1 MSESI
6 DELFARWQRNT
17 ADADV
22 TATLCD
28 ALRNTKRAD
37 LVEIVGDHASR
48 QLDVPALLAAA
59 RMYEGQNRLDDAQAV
74 LLSAGRLSPR
84 DGEVYRCLGVVL
96 LRRGDAERAE
106 KVLERAVQFG
116 SNGNAGMW
124 LDKARVLVDKQRSNG
139 MIAVAEEVAKIS
151 VPEPAPPT
159 ASPDVRPSQRLPL
172 PAPAP
177 PPRRPEPSSFDDE
190 VETLIKR
197 SGEVA
202 EALAFAKGDA
212 LRPAA
217 GAAPPKIE
225 PLTSNRDNPFMP
237 PSSSAQPAA
246 PLATA
251 AFGTPGVKTEYGTAA
266 VSQEVRP
273 RTEGARPY
281 DPPPSSHVPAS
292 RVPASNVPAYAPPAP
307 PINPLLERR
316 VLGADGQRIPE
327 ARDVLDALQVAGVFE
342 ADGAVRPNPSWD
354 RPEKG
359 RWRIKSYIALTA
371 LAAVFIGGGIGIFRY
386 VNDTRAKQHVEAEA
400 ILTKIDADLAAS
412 DAALLEGAEKDLTRA
427 FDLES
432 RSPHAALAWL
442 RERAMVGL
450 TKGGE
455 NIAFED
461 AAQRAKEVGV
471 SEKQVAFAYVA
482 SFLFQGDTGGAAS
495 KVAQWDGKADD
506 DPWYQLIAGATFERA
521 GDARAIDRYA
531 AAVRLDPGL
540 VIAHV
545 LRARA
550 TAVDGDPRKAQ
561 ELAKEFRTKFP
572 TRPEGPALVALA
584 WARDPMHGEPPPEV
598 RELLEKS
605 GTLPPSL
612 RAVPDASRAIL
623 ALESHK
629 QEDAKPALQK
639 GLAAVDTPGMAAWL
653 GGIALG
659 TGDEA
664 LARKAALAA
673 LSYSAAYAPARVL
686 AARVALLGGR
696 LDEAL
701 KAAEE
706 LPPTSPDVAVVTAA
720 VAYEKVDGERMT
732 RALDAMSDDAKK
744 LPFMAPLVRGHL
756 LLAGQANAMPEAK
769 ALELAD
775 GELPWGDL
783 VAMDAA
789 LDAGDLDL
797 AEKIATT
804 WRATPGEP
812 RPLRAIRLARLARYQ
827 NKLDDAD
834 RLSRYALEKGGVT
847 LRSFAERVFV
857 LTAADKDRDAMAL
870 FKTYPNLG
878 GTSVKWLRAYAIG
891 NGGGKMEEARVIV
904 SQEDAPSNLTP
915 LPTRIFAAAAYGAT
929 KDARH
934 GSEVVRALNGGGF
947 HNNDVTTAA
956 EKLGLAVN
964 RPLRRR

>member
-22 TATLCD
+22 TASLCD

-48 QLDVPALLAAA
+48 QLDVPSLLAAA
-59 RMYEGQNRLDDAQAV
+59 RMYEGNNRLDDAQAV

-84 DGEVYRCLGVVL
+84 DGEVYRCLGVIL

-116 SNGNAGMW
+116 SNGNAGAW
-124 LDKARVLVDKQRSNG
+124 LDKARDLVGKQRSNG
-139 MIAVAEEVAKIS
+139 MIAVAEEVAKS
-151 VPEPAPPT
+151 GEPEPVRALPN
-159 ASPDVRPSQRLPL
+159 PDPRPSQKLPL
-172 PAPAP
+172 PAP

-202 EALAFAKGDA
+202 DALAFAKGDGP
-212 LRPAA
+212 RPAA
-217 GAAPPKIE
+217 GAAAPKIE
-225 PLTSNRDNPFMP
+225 PLTSENPFMP

-246 PLATA
+246 APMVTA

-266 VSQEVRP
+266 VSQDVRP
-273 RTEGARPY
+273 APY
-281 DPPPSSHVPAS
+281 APPPSSAARVPAS
-292 RVPASNVPAYAPPAP
+292 RVPAYVPPAP
-307 PINPLLERR
+307 PINPMLERR
-316 VLGADGQRIPE
+316 AVVGADGSRIPE

-342 ADGAVRPNPSWD
+342 PDGAVRPNPSWD

-359 RWRIKSYIALTA
+359 RWRIKSYLALGA
-371 LAAVFIGGGIGIFRY
+371 LAALFVGGGIGIFKY
-386 VNDTRAKQHVEAEA
+386 VNDKRAKQHIEAEA
-400 ILTKIDADLAAS
+400 ILTKLDADLATS
-412 DAALLEGAEKDLTRA
+412 DAALLDGAEKDLTRA

-471 SEKQVAFAYVA
+471 PEKQVAFAYVA
-482 SFLFQGDTGGAAS
+482 SFLFQGDTAGAAS
-495 KVAQWDGKADD
+495 KVAQWDGKADE

-531 AAVRLDPGL
+531 AAVRLDPSL
-540 VIAHV
+540 VIAQV

-561 ELAKEFRTKFP
+561 ELAKEFRAKFP
-572 TRPEGPALVALA
+572 TRAEGPALVALA

-605 GTLPPSL
+605 GGLPPSL
-612 RAVPDASRAIL
+612 KAVPDASRAIL

-639 GLAAVDTPGMAAWL
+639 GLASVDTPGMAAWL

-732 RALDAMSDDAKK
+732 RALDAMSDEAKK

-789 LDAGDLDL
+789 LDAGELDL

-834 RLSRYALEKGGVT
+834 RLSRLALEKGGIT
-847 LRSFAERVFV
+847 LRNFAERVFV
-857 LTAADKDRDAMAL
+857 LIAQDKDRDAMAL
-870 FKTYPNLG
+870 FKAYPNLG
-878 GTSVKWLRAYAIG
+878 GTAVKWLRAYAIG

-904 SQEDAPSNLTP
+904 AQEDAPSNLTP

-934 GSEVVRALNGGGF
+934 GRDVVSALNGGGF
-947 HNNDVTTAA
+947 HNGDVTTAA
-956 EKLGLAVN
+956 EKLGVAVN
-964 RPLRRR
+964 RPIRRR